1 MTLKKRFSAKYKQKS
16 LPLGK
21 MSKGQMGIKKVIISG
36 GGTGG
41 HIFPAVAI
49 ANKIKE
55 TYPNADILFVGAEGK
70 MEMEKVPQA
79 GYKIIGLPIRG
90 LQRKLTLKNLAVP
103 FKLMA
108 SLRQAKKIVKDFRPD
123 VAIGVGGYASAA
135 TLRKAAQQGVPTLVQ
150 EQNSYPGITNKWLS
164 KKAKTICVAYDGLE
178 RFFPKEKIVKTGN
191 PVRNEV
197 VQIEG
202 KRKAAFEFFG
212 LDETKKTVLVIGG
225 SLGAGT
231 INISFKE
238 GIKQLIEQ
246 DIQVIWQCGKG
257 YIKNLTIFANDLN
270 SNLVFLSDFIYKM
283 DLAYAAADVIVSRA
297 GAMSVS
303 ELCLVTKPTIL
314 VPSPN
319 VSEDHQTKNAMA
331 LVNENAAILVK
342 DSEAKTNLIPQIIEL
357 IANEEQQKTLSTNIK
372 KLGIAD
378 AADRILIEI
387 LKLVKT

>member
-1 MTLKKRFSAKYKQKS
+1 
-16 LPLGK
+16 
-21 MSKGQMGIKKVIISG
+21 MSKKINKVIVSG

-55 TYPNADILFVGAEGK
+55 NYPECDILFVGAEGK

-90 LQRKLTLKNLAVP
+90 LQRKLTLKNLSVP
-103 FKLMA
+103 FKLLS
-108 SLRQAKKIVKDFRPD
+108 SLWKAKKIVKDFKPN

-135 TLRKAAQQGVPTLVQ
+135 TLRKAAQLGVPTLVQ
-150 EQNSYPGITNKWLS
+150 EQNSYPGITNKWLA
-164 KKAKTICVAYDGLE
+164 KKAKTICVAYDGLD

-197 VQIEG
+197 VQIDR
-202 KRKAAFEFFG
+202 KRDEAFQFFG
-212 LDETKKTVLVIGG
+212 LDSTKKTVLVIGG

-238 GIKQLIEQ
+238 HVSKLIEK
-246 DIQVIWQCGKG
+246 DVQVIWQCGKG
-257 YIKNLTIFANDLN
+257 YIKNLTIFNDKLN
-270 SNLVFLSDFIYKM
+270 SKHVFLSDFIYKM
-283 DLAYAAADVIVSRA
+283 DLAYAAADIIVSRA

-303 ELCLVTKPTIL
+303 ELCLIRKPAIL

-331 LVNENAAILVK
+331 LVDENAAILVK
-342 DSEAKTNLIPQIIEL
+342 DTEAKSKLIPQIIDLLDDEDL
-357 IANEEQQKTLSTNIK
+357 QSNLSENIE
-372 KLGIAD
+372 KLGISD
-378 AADRILIEI
+378 AADRILVEIEKI
-387 LKLVKT
+387 IK

>member
-1 MTLKKRFSAKYKQKS
+1 MLKK
-16 LPLGK
+16 
-21 MSKGQMGIKKVIISG
+21 IIISG

-41 HIFPAVAI
+41 HIFPAIAI

-55 TYPNADILFVGAEGK
+55 KYPKSDILFVGAEGK

-79 GYKIIGLPIRG
+79 GYRIIGLPIRG
-90 LQRKLTLKNLAVP
+90 IQRKLTLKNLLVP
-103 FKLMA
+103 FKLIS
-108 SLRQAKKIVKDFRPD
+108 SLWKAKNIIKDFNPD

-135 TLRKAAQQGVPTLVQ
+135 TLKMAARKKVPTLVQ
-150 EQNSYPGITNKWLS
+150 EQNSFPGITNKWLA
-164 KKAKTICVAYDGLE
+164 KKAKKICVAYDGLD
-178 RFFPKEKIVKTGN
+178 RFFPSSKIVKTGN

-197 VQIEG
+197 VQIKG
-202 KRKAAFEFFG
+202 KREEAFKFFG
-212 LDETKKTVLVIGG
+212 LDNSKKTVLVIGG

-238 GIKQLIEQ
+238 NIKELIEN

-257 YIKNLTIFANDLN
+257 YIKNLTVFNDELN
-270 SNLVFLSDFIYKM
+270 SKHVFLSDFIYKM

-303 ELCLVTKPTIL
+303 ELCLISKPTIL

-331 LVNENAAILVK
+331 LVNVNAALLVK
-342 DSEAKTNLIPQIIEL
+342 DSEAKQKLIPEIIEL
-357 IANEEQQKTLSTNIK
+357 FNDSVKQKSLSTQIN
-372 KLGIAD
+372 KLGISD
-378 AADRILIEI
+378 AADRILTEIENI
-387 LKLVKT
+387 VKQ

>member
-1 MTLKKRFSAKYKQKS
+1 MLNK
-16 LPLGK
+16 
-21 MSKGQMGIKKVIISG
+21 IIISG

-41 HIFPAVAI
+41 HIFPAIAI

-55 TYPNADILFVGAEGK
+55 NYPNSEILFVGAKGK

-90 LQRKLTLKNLAVP
+90 VQRRITLKNLAVP
-103 FKLMA
+103 FQLIS
-108 SLRQAKKIVKDFRPD
+108 SLWKARKIIKEFKPD

-135 TLRKAAQQGVPTLVQ
+135 TLKMAAMAKVPTLVQ
-150 EQNSYPGITNKWLS
+150 EQNSFPGITNKWLAKEA
-164 KKAKTICVAYDGLE
+164 KKICVAYDGLD
-178 RFFPKEKIVKTGN
+178 RFFPKSKLVKTGN

-197 VQIEG
+197 VKIEG
-202 KRKAAFEFFG
+202 KREEAFKFFG
-212 LDETKKTVLVIGG
+212 LDESKKTVLVVGG

-238 GIKQLIEQ
+238 NIKYLIDN

-257 YIKNLTIFANDLN
+257 YIKNLTIFNEELN
-270 SNLVFLSDFIYKM
+270 SNLVYLSDFIYKM
-283 DLAYAAADVIVSRA
+283 NLAYAAADVIVSRA
-297 GAMSVS
+297 GAMSIS
-303 ELCLVTKPTIL
+303 ELCLVSKPTIL

-342 DSEAKTNLIPQIIEL
+342 DSEAKLKLINQITEVLKDDEL
-357 IANEEQQKTLSTNIK
+357 QNSLSKNII
-372 KLGIAD
+372 KLGITD
-378 AADRILIEI
+378 AADRILKEIESI
-387 LKLVKT
+387 V

>member
-1 MTLKKRFSAKYKQKS
+1 MA
-16 LPLGK
+16 
-21 MSKGQMGIKKVIISG
+21 IKKVIISG

-41 HIFPAVAI
+41 HIFPAIAI

-55 TYPNADILFVGAEGK
+55 KYPNSDILFVGAEGK

-90 LQRKLTLKNLAVP
+90 LQRKLTLKNLSVP
-103 FKLMA
+103 FKLFA
-108 SLRQAKKIVKDFRPD
+108 SLRQAKKIVKNFKPD

-135 TLRKAAQQGVPTLVQ
+135 TLRKAAQQYIPTLVQ
-150 EQNSYPGITNKWLS
+150 EQNSFPGITNKWLA
-164 KKAKTICVAYDGLE
+164 KKAKTICVAYDGLD

-197 VQIEG
+197 IEIEG
-202 KRKAAFEFFG
+202 KRTKAFEFFG
-212 LDETKKTVLVIGG
+212 LDQTKKTVLVIGG

-238 GIKQLIEQ
+238 HIKTLIKN

-257 YIKNLTIFANDLN
+257 YIKNLTVFANGLN
-270 SNLVFLSDFIYKM
+270 SKLVFLSDFIYKM

-303 ELCLVTKPTIL
+303 ELCLIQKPTIL

-331 LVNENAAILVK
+331 LVNEDAAILVK
-342 DSEAKTNLIPQIIEL
+342 DNEAKLKLIPQIIDL
-357 IANEEQQKTLSTNIK
+357 FKDVEQQNTLSINIK
-372 KLGIAD
+372 KLGISD
-378 AADRILIEI
+378 AADRILTEIE
-387 LKLVKT
+387 KLVKT

>member
-1 MTLKKRFSAKYKQKS
+1 
-16 LPLGK
+16 
-21 MSKGQMGIKKVIISG
+21 MSKQLNKIIISG
-36 GGTGG
+36 GGSGG

-49 ANKIKE
+49 ANIIKE
-55 TYPNADILFVGAEGK
+55 NYPNSDILFVGAEGK

-90 LQRKLTLKNLAVP
+90 IQRRLTLKNLAVP
-103 FKLMA
+103 FQLIS
-108 SLRQAKKIVKDFRPD
+108 SLWKARKIIKEFKPD

-135 TLRKAAQQGVPTLVQ
+135 TLKMAAMAKVPTLVQ
-150 EQNSYPGITNKWLS
+150 EQNSFPGITNKWLAKDA
-164 KKAKTICVAYDGLE
+164 KKICVAYDGLD
-178 RFFPKEKIVKTGN
+178 RFFPESKLIKTGN

-202 KRKAAFEFFG
+202 KRDEAFEFFE
-212 LDETKKTVLVIGG
+212 LDKTKKTVLVIGG

-238 GIKQLIEQ
+238 NVTQLIEN

-257 YIKNLTIFANDLN
+257 YIKNLTIFNNELKSDL
-270 SNLVFLSDFIYKM
+270 VYLSDFIYKM

-297 GAMSVS
+297 GAMSIS
-303 ELCLVTKPTIL
+303 ELCLIGKPTIL

-331 LVNENAAILVK
+331 LVNENAAILIK
-342 DSEAKTNLIPQIIEL
+342 DSEAKEKLINQIIEL
-357 IANEEQQKTLSTNIK
+357 VKDSSVQNNLSTNVK
-372 KLGIAD
+372 KLGISD
-378 AADRILIEI
+378 AADRILKEIESI
-387 LKLVKT
+387 V

>member
-1 MTLKKRFSAKYKQKS
+1 M
-16 LPLGK
+16 PLR
-21 MSKGQMGIKKVIISG
+21 KVIISG

-55 TYPNADILFVGAEGK
+55 NYPEAEILFVGAEGK
-70 MEMEKVPQA
+70 MEMEKVPKA
-79 GYKIIGLPIRG
+79 GYEIVGLPIRG
-90 LQRKLTLKNLAVP
+90 LQRKLTLKNFAVP
-103 FKLMA
+103 FKLIA
-108 SLRQAKKIVKDFRPD
+108 SLWKSKRIVKSFQPD
-123 VAIGVGGYASAA
+123 IAIGVGGYASAA
-135 TLRKAAQQGVPTLVQ
+135 VVKVAAKKGVPTLLQ
-150 EQNSYPGITNKWLS
+150 EQNSYPGITNKILG
-164 KKAKTICVAYDGLE
+164 KRAKTICVAYDHLE

-202 KRKAAFEFFG
+202 KRDAAFDHFN
-212 LDETKKTVLVIGG
+212 LNKNKKTVLIIGG
-225 SLGAGT
+225 SLGART
-231 INISFKE
+231 LNESLK
-238 GIKQLIEQ
+238 KDVQQLLDK

-257 YIKNLTIFANDLN
+257 YVENLRLFVDELN
-270 SNLVFLSDFIYKM
+270 HPNIYLSDFVYEM

-303 ELCLVTKPTIL
+303 EVCLVGKPVIL

-331 LVNENAAILVK
+331 LVNKNAAVLVK
-342 DSEAKTNLIPQIIEL
+342 DIEAKEILVPAINNLLEDVSRC
-357 IANEEQQKTLSTNIK
+357 ESLSKNIL

-378 AADRILIEI
+378 APDRILKEIEKI
-387 LKLVKT
+387 ID

>member
-1 MTLKKRFSAKYKQKS
+1 
-16 LPLGK
+16 
-21 MSKGQMGIKKVIISG
+21 MSKTLTKVIISG

-41 HIFPAVAI
+41 HIFPAIAI

-55 TYPNADILFVGAEGK
+55 NYPSVEILFVGAEGK

-90 LQRKLTLKNLAVP
+90 IQRKLTLKNLLVP
-103 FKLMA
+103 FKLIS
-108 SLRQAKKIVKDFRPD
+108 SLWKARKIIKEFKPD

-135 TLRKAAQQGVPTLVQ
+135 TLKMAAFAKVPTLVQ
-150 EQNSYPGITNKWLS
+150 EQNSFPGITNKWLAKDA
-164 KKAKTICVAYDGLE
+164 KKICVAYDGLDKY
-178 RFFPKEKIVKTGN
+178 FSISKLVKTGN

-197 VQIEG
+197 IEIEG
-202 KRKAAFEFFG
+202 KRDNAFDFFG
-212 LDETKKTVLVIGG
+212 LDKTKQTVLVIGG

-238 GIKQLIEQ
+238 RIKELIEN
-246 DIQVIWQCGKG
+246 DVQVIWQCGKG
-257 YIKNLTIFANDLN
+257 YIKNLSSFNKDL
-270 SNLVFLSDFIYKM
+270 SSDLVYLSDFIYKM

-303 ELCLVTKPTIL
+303 ELCLVGKPTVL

-331 LVNENAAILVK
+331 LVNENAAVLVK
-342 DSEAKTNLIPQIIEL
+342 DSEAKKVLISTILEIMNDKVVKENLSARI
-357 IANEEQQKTLSTNIK
+357 KTL
-372 KLGIAD
+372 GISD
-378 AADRILIEI
+378 AADRILKEIES
-387 LKLVKT
+387 VV

>member
-1 MTLKKRFSAKYKQKS
+1 MTKDLN
-16 LPLGK
+16 
-21 MSKGQMGIKKVIISG
+21 KVIISG

-41 HIFPAVAI
+41 HIFPAIAI

-55 TYPNADILFVGAEGK
+55 KYPNSEVLFVGAEGK

-90 LQRKLTLKNLAVP
+90 IQRKITLKNLTVP
-103 FKLMA
+103 FRLIS
-108 SLRQAKKIVKDFRPD
+108 SLWKAKKIIKEFKPD
-123 VAIGVGGYASAA
+123 IAIGVGGYASAA
-135 TLRKAAQQGVPTLVQ
+135 TLKMAARAKVPTLVQ
-150 EQNSYPGITNKWLS
+150 EQNSFPGITNKWLAKEA
-164 KKAKTICVAYDGLE
+164 KKICVAYDGLD
-178 RFFPKEKIVKTGN
+178 RFFPKSKLVITGN

-197 VQIEG
+197 VNIEG
-202 KRKAAFEFFG
+202 KRDKAFEFFG
-212 LDETKKTVLVIGG
+212 LNKSKKTVLVIGG

-238 GIKQLIEQ
+238 NIKHLIEN

-257 YIKNLTIFANDLN
+257 YIKNLTIFNQELN
-270 SNLVFLSDFIYKM
+270 SSLVYLSDFIYKM

-303 ELCLVTKPTIL
+303 ELCLVSKPTIL

-331 LVNENAAILVK
+331 LVDERAAILIK
-342 DSEAKTNLIPQIIEL
+342 DSEAKANLINQIIEL
-357 IANEEQQKTLSTNIK
+357 IGDNELQKSLSFQIE
-372 KLGIAD
+372 KLGISD
-378 AADRILIEI
+378 AADRILNEIESI
-387 LKLVKT
+387 V

>member
-1 MTLKKRFSAKYKQKS
+1 M
-16 LPLGK
+16 PLR
-21 MSKGQMGIKKVIISG
+21 KVIISG

-55 TYPNADILFVGAEGK
+55 NYPEVEILFVGAEGK
-70 MEMEKVPQA
+70 MEMEKVPKA
-79 GYKIIGLPIRG
+79 GYKIVGLPIRG

-103 FKLMA
+103 FKLIA
-108 SLRQAKKIVKDFRPD
+108 SLMKSKRIVKSFQPD
-123 VAIGVGGYASAA
+123 IAIGVGGYASAA
-135 TLRKAAQQGVPTLVQ
+135 VVKVAAKKGVPTLLQ
-150 EQNSYPGITNKWLS
+150 EQNSYPGITNKILG
-164 KKAKTICVAYDGLE
+164 KRAKTICVAYDNLD

-202 KRKAAFEFFG
+202 KRDQAFQHFG
-212 LDETKKTVLVIGG
+212 LGANKKTVLVIGG
-225 SLGAGT
+225 SLGART
-231 INISFKE
+231 LNESLKKDIQ
-238 GIKQLIEQ
+238 QLLDE
-246 DIQVIWQCGKG
+246 DVQVIWQCGKG
-257 YIKNLTIFANDLN
+257 YIANLKTFVDELN
-270 SNLVFLSDFIYKM
+270 HPNIYLSDFVYEM

-303 ELCLVTKPTIL
+303 EVCLVGKPVIL

-342 DSEAKTNLIPQIIEL
+342 DVEAGEKLIPEINKLLKDQEHCT
-357 IANEEQQKTLSTNIK
+357 ALSINIK
-372 KLGIAD
+372 KLGIDD
-378 AADRILIEI
+378 APDRILKEIE
-387 LKLVKT
+387 KLVG